1 MSFHRI
7 YRVYKQFI
15 NFVCSPLDIV
25 MESLA
30 CYPWDWCT
38 GAKLVKSLEFDLIN
52 TENPGAFSEIDL

>member
-25 MESLA
+25 MEPLA
-30 CYPWDWCT
+30 CYPWDRCT